1 MRRTLLVALTVVTAV
16 VWQPREGAAAPSEEP
31 GEPSP
36 VLRPARA
43 PSKVALHRM
52 ELWHEAWRGRAG
64 TLERAVE
71 ALAGNRRGTPRM
83 PEDKCMELAAALL
96 DLDRR
101 EVLPVP
107 DSAVSLH
114 LERGL
119 RRLTRVAITCL
130 TRRRY
135 EARWSLEEARKSF
148 AQAERLLRR
157 YELGPA
163 NLGALAR

>member
-16 VWQPREGAAAPSEEP
+16 AWQPREGAAAPTEEA

-36 VLRPARA
+36 VFRPARP

-52 ELWHEAWRGRAG
+52 ERWHEVWRSRAG

-71 ALAGNRRGTPRM
+71 ALAGNGREAPRM
-83 PEDKCMELAAALL
+83 PEEKCTELAAALL

-101 EVLPVP
+101 AVLPVP
-107 DSAVSLH
+107 ESAVSLH

-119 RRLTRVAITCL
+119 RLLTRTAITCI

-135 EARWSLEEARKSF
+135 AARRALLEARRSF